1 MALCNALFY
10 IHYVLVKREMNQN
23 MMNSHFRR
31 EIVGEL
37 SMNTTDMFDWRDLL
51 NKTDE
56 TKSQYMRDP
65 LNNAEQPPQLPPVN
79 PDLPA

>member
-1 MALCNALFY
+1 
-10 IHYVLVKREMNQN
+10 MNQN

-51 NKTDE
+51 NKTLPE
-56 TKSQYMRDP
+56 TPIYKKDKDG
-65 LNNAEQPPQLPPVN
+65 NLPKEGYYPEN
-79 PDLPA
+79 PDIPQ